1 MGGRYYEYEPLD
13 GHYVWKA
20 TKNRHWIGPTK
31 AEISLVWL
39 LGKGNCNQ
47 GKSRRKNSFL
57 MDSTDWKGG
66 GDD

>member
-31 AEISLVWL
+31 AEVSLVWL
-39 LGKGNCNQ
+39 LGHGNYNN
-47 GKSRRKNSFL
+47 KK
-57 MDSTDWKGG
+57 KGG
-66 GDD
+66 DK